1 MMMRDQLTGELL
13 LAHAAITRPAGGDP
27 YRARPAGAAVPAL
40 SPHHAEIARECLMPV
55 NTVQAHLK
63 NTCAKLGVSARAGT
77 VHRARL
83 LDLL

>member
-1 MMMRDQLTGELL
+1 M
-13 LAHAAITRPAGGDP
+13 
-27 YRARPAGAAVPAL
+27 
-40 SPHHAEIARECLMPV
+40 SV